1 NKHTYYIWVKKVNI
15 QMTNQVVIQMVKLLK
30 QASIK
35 NDAPIWSKL
44 AKLALKTSSARRVVN
59 LTKINDV
66 TKENDVIVVPGK
78 VLGTGNVLHKVTLSS
93 FSISNSAAKKI
104 IESGGKIISFSEM
117 IEKFPTGK
125 GVSIIG

>member
-1 NKHTYYIWVKKVNI
+1 
-15 QMTNQVVIQMVKLLK
+15 MTNQVVIQMVKLLK
-30 QASIK
+30 QASVK
-35 NDAPIWSKL
+35 NDAPIWSRL

>member
-1 NKHTYYIWVKKVNI
+1 
-15 QMTNQVVIQMVKLLK
+15 MTNQVVIQMVKLLK
-30 QASIK
+30 QASTK

>member
-1 NKHTYYIWVKKVNI
+1 
-15 QMTNQVVIQMVKLLK
+15 MTNQVVIQMVKLLK

>member
-1 NKHTYYIWVKKVNI
+1 
-15 QMTNQVVIQMVKLLK
+15 MANQVVTQMAIELK
-30 QASIK
+30 KASTK

-44 AKLALKTSSARRVVN
+44 AKLALKTSASRRVVN

-66 TKENDVIVVPGK
+66 TKDDAVIVVPGK
-78 VLGTGNVLHKVTLSS
+78 VLGTGNVSHKITLSS

-104 IESGGKIISFSEM
+104 LESGGTIISFSEM
-117 IEKFPTGK
+117 IKKFPTGK

>member
-1 NKHTYYIWVKKVNI
+1 
-15 QMTNQVVIQMVKLLK
+15 MTNQVVIQMVKLLK
-30 QASIK
+30 QSSIK

-125 GVSIIG
+125 GVNIIG

>member
-1 NKHTYYIWVKKVNI
+1 
-15 QMTNQVVIQMVKLLK
+15 MTNQVVIQMEKLLK
-30 QASIK
+30 QASVK

-44 AKLALKTSSARRVVN
+44 AKLALKTSSSRRVVN

>member
-1 NKHTYYIWVKKVNI
+1 
-15 QMTNQVVIQMVKLLK
+15 MTNQVVIQMVKLLK
-30 QASIK
+30 QASVK

-44 AKLALKTSSARRVVN
+44 AKLALKTSSSRRVVN

-125 GVSIIG
+125 GVNIIG